1 MICLLDIKDSFLG
14 YFDVELKDLV
24 FIAYVHNVSEW
35 TSFCFENEGSFFL
48 WKNGV

>member
-24 FIAYVHNVSEW
+24 SIALLMMLV
-35 TSFCFENEGSFFL
+35 NEPPFVLKTKGVFL